1 LEAYTE
7 KIRALSILVSTSPS
21 GASVEHLKV
30 RVRIRVR
37 VRVMDCVLK
46 PHAILLR
53 NYPEGAGI
61 LNLES

>member
-37 VRVMDCVLK
+37 VMDCVLK